1 MQREEP
7 GPLMSREKYYI
18 TTAIAY
24 PNGKPHIGH
33 AYELIATDALARFQ
47 RLDGKDVFF
56 LTGAD
61 EHGIKMLQSA
71 RNEGIT
77 PRELADR
84 NTAEFQKMAVYLNA
98 SNDEYIRTSE
108 KRHYAACRAIWTAMV
123 ERGDIYKGGYAGWY
137 SVRDEAYYGEEET
150 EVRADKV
157 RYGPQ
162 GTPVE
167 WVEEESYFFRLSAY
181 QDRLLALYDSQPDFV
196 MPPERRNEI
205 VSFAKSGLK
214 DLSISRTTFDWGI
227 PVPGDEKHVMYVWV
241 DALTNYI
248 TALGYPDMTS
258 DKWDYWPANVHIIGK
273 DILRFHALYWPAF
286 LMSAGVPL
294 PKRVFAHG
302 FLFNRGEKMSKSL
315 GNVIDPQG
323 LVERYG
329 LDQLRYF
336 LMREVPFGQDGSYSH
351 EAIVNRTNA
360 DLANDLGNL
369 AQRSLSMIAKNCDG
383 LVPEP
388 GAFSDADKAILD
400 QADAAL
406 ETARTAMQDQALHQ
420 ALAAI
425 FAVVAEANR
434 YFAAQ
439 EPWALRKNDPA
450 RMATVLYT
458 TAEVIRRVGIMTQPF
473 IPASSAKLLDTL
485 AIPADQRQFSDI
497 AVNLLVG
504 GTPLPAPQ
512 PVFPRYVEAEDE
524 K

>member
-1 MQREEP
+1 
-7 GPLMSREKYYI
+7 MSREKYYI

-33 AYELIATDALARFQ
+33 AYELIATDAMARFQ
-47 RLDGKDVFF
+47 RLNGKDVFF
-56 LTGAD
+56 LTGTD

-71 RNEGIT
+71 RKEGIT

-84 NTAEFQKMAVYLNA
+84 NTAAFRQMADVLNS
-98 SNDEYIRTSE
+98 SNDDYIRTSE
-108 KRHYAACRAIWTAMV
+108 ERHYKASQAIWKAMV
-123 ERGDIYKGGYAGWY
+123 DNGDIYKGGYAGWY

-150 EVRADKV
+150 EVREDGV

-181 QDRLLALYDSQPDFV
+181 QEKLLDLYEKNPGFI
-196 MPPERRNEI
+196 MPAERRNEI
-205 VSFAKSGLK
+205 VSFVKSGLK

-248 TALGYPDMTS
+248 TALGYPDTS
-258 DKWDYWPANVHIIGK
+258 DEKWGYWPADAHIIGK
-273 DILRFHALYWPAF
+273 DISRFHAVYWPAF
-286 LMSAGVPL
+286 LMSAGIPL

-315 GNVIDPQG
+315 GNVIDPFG

-351 EAIVNRTNA
+351 DAIVNRTNA

-369 AQRSLSMIAKNCDG
+369 AQRSLSMIAKNCEG
-383 LVPEP
+383 KVPVP
-388 GAFSDADKAILD
+388 GEFSDADKAILD

-406 ETARTAMQDQALHQ
+406 ETARKAMDDQTLHLALG
-420 ALAAI
+420 AI

-434 YFAAQ
+434 YFAGQ
-439 EPWALRKNDPA
+439 EPWALRKTDPA
-450 RMATVLYT
+450 RMGTVLYV
-458 TAEVIRRVGIMTQPF
+458 TAEVIRRVGIMVQPF
-473 IPASSAKLLDTL
+473 IPQSAEKLLDIL
-485 AIPADQRQFSDI
+485 AVPADKRQFSDVT
-497 AVNLLVG
+497 ASQLVG
-504 GTPLPAPQ
+504 GADLPAPQ
-512 PVFPRYVEAEDE
+512 PVFPRYVETEE
-524 K
+524 QN